1 MKKMVSLVVA
11 LAMLLLLLCACGQ
24 TEEPQNSPEVQ
35 NTGEPVADESEGFTI
50 GFANVFVGNTWRAV
64 CGRRGSY
71 GRAAQGRGQAQGADH
86 HRRR

>member
-50 GFANVFVGNTWRAV
+50 GFANVFVGNTCARSMWPTRKLWPSSSRPRA
-64 CGRRGSY
+64 GS
-71 GRAAQGRGQAQGADH
+71 RS
-86 HRRR
+86 